1 MRLAHC
7 AQVVPYIHT
16 RMLRVTSFD
25 DEVLSHVRERVATNQ
40 AFSSLGGLGLQYSMD
55 ACCTPVALSLR
66 TVGRRLVLR
75 HFFMRSTTKQQEV
88 RCLSPWPS
96 SFTSRRGRSATRA
109 KLLLRERSRQE
120 PTPTHTRTFGACR
133 SHVPAAPLP
142 PPRSLAHV
150 PCTRATCTRSSCV
163 SLRFSAAFLCVG
175 PGFCLRTRGRS
186 GARTL
191 E

>member
-1 MRLAHC
+1 MC
-7 AQVVPYIHT
+7 AKESQQIRRSPP
-16 RMLRVTSFD
+16 RWFGPS
-25 DEVLSHVRERVATNQ
+25 VL
-40 AFSSLGGLGLQYSMD
+40 D

-66 TVGRRLVLR
+66 TVGRRLV
-75 HFFMRSTTKQQEV
+75 FAGT
-88 RCLSPWPS
+88 S
-96 SFTSRRGRSATRA
+96 SDIDEEGPPEGSLLIPLAFLVHLAKRRSATRE

-142 PPRSLAHV
+142 PPRNLAHV

-163 SLRFSAAFLCVG
+163 SLRFSALFLCLG
-175 PGFCLRTRGRS
+175 SGFCLRTRGRG